1 MIKSFSQYLL
11 LLFFIYACSSPQPT
25 AQEIVDKSIKFHGGD
40 LYENSIISF
49 DFRDRKYILERD
61 HGLFTYHRIFTDSMG
76 TFHDVL
82 SNSGFK
88 RMLNEKEIEIDSEWA
103 GRYSSS
109 INSVA
114 YFALLPFGLNDP
126 SVNKNLMIEEEIE
139 GNFYYKI
146 RVTFN
151 QEGGGE
157 DFEDEF
163 VYWFHQDSYRMDYFG
178 YYYKE
183 GEGGIRFRK
192 AINSRNVNGTTIS
205 DYINFKGAK
214 GDANVGGLAQK
225 YAHGE
230 LEKLSEI
237 LIKNLEVK
245 RLN

>member
-1 MIKSFSQYLL
+1 MIKSISQYLL
-11 LLFFIYACSSPQPT
+11 FLFFIYACSSPQPT

-61 HGLFTYHRIFTDSMG
+61 HGLFTYHRIFNDSMG

-88 RMLNEKEIEIDSEWA
+88 RMLNDQEIEVDSDWA

-126 SVNKNLMIEEEIE
+126 AVNKKLMKEEVVE
-139 GNFYYKI
+139 GNLYHKI

-163 VYWFHQDSYRMDYFG
+163 VYWFHKDSYRMDFIG
-178 YYYKE
+178 YYYE
-183 GEGGIRFRK
+183 EDGGGIRFRK
-192 AINSRNVNGTTIS
+192 AINTRKVNGITIS
-205 DYINFKGAK
+205 DYLNFRGSK
-214 GDANVGGLAQK
+214 GDANVGELAQK

-230 LEKLSEI
+230 LKKLSEI
-237 LIKNLEVK
+237 LINNLEIK
-245 RLN
+245 RHN